1 MSNLNTRPQDQSSFA
16 VSGPCPTRSG
26 EKTVTSA
33 ISSRFETGEDWPT
46 LLLHAFTKGFLCF
59 HPFDTLPPPFI
70 LFRHCQSR
78 LSNIIENSS
87 PLASLV
93 SLFSLF
99 LDFHWCAVPS
109 PWCSCLKEPPE
120 LTCQYRQRQILTS
133 YTGTK
138 AATVGSVICHH
149 HSLP

>member
-46 LLLHAFTKGFLCF
+46 LLLHAVTKGFLCF

-78 LSNIIENSS
+78 LSNIIEKSI
-87 PLASLV
+87 LGLSLV
-93 SLFSLF
+93 YCSAFSLVF
-99 LDFHWCAVPS
+99 VF
-109 PWCSCLKEPPE
+109 EE
-120 LTCQYRQRQILTS
+120 TS
-133 YTGTK
+133 GTHMSEVSATTDIDIMTGTK

>member
-1 MSNLNTRPQDQSSFA
+1 MWNLNTRPQDQSSFV

-46 LLLHAFTKGFLCF
+46 LLLHAVTKGFLCF

-70 LFRHCQSR
+70 LFRHCQSSR
-78 LSNIIENSS
+78 LSNIENSS

-99 LDFHWCAVPS
+99 SDFHWCTAVPS

-120 LTCQYRQRQILTS
+120 LKTCQKYRQRQILTS
-133 YTGTK
+133 
-138 AATVGSVICHH
+138 
-149 HSLP
+149 